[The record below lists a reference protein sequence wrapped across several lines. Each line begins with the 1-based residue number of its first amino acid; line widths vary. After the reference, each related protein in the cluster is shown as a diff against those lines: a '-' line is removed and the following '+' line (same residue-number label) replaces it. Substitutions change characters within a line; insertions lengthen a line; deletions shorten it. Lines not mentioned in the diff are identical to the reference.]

1 MITTAHSRYEI
12 FCTSAAGHDIL
23 AHHQTKKRAFE
34 AALSYDANDKFKECI
49 IGIYD
54 LMARRGCAEKWLVID
69 NEVVP
74 VEWRRN
80 V

>member
-49 IGIYD
+49 
-54 LMARRGCAEKWLVID
+54 

-74 VEWRRN
+74 VEWRRTCQKKKYIFT
-80 V
+80 